1 MDERISLSIFN
12 IQDRFGDIGAIEF
25 AHDIGL
31 RYVDFDLCRY
41 DAHKENSLYASDDL
55 SAVAK
60 HFREVRARADALGV
74 KIAQTHGRIKA
85 YNPDDRW
92 NEGELK
98 GFIRD
103 ALATEILGAPYCVV
117 HGVHLGLDTS
127 AEEHIRTNLRM
138 FSDFLPH
145 AAEHGICIASET
157 LGDTHAP
164 DGRNGLDYFA
174 GEKEFLRMHYRICA
188 ENPRY
193 KDYLCCCMDTGHTH
207 KATRFGVAQPQ
218 DYIRMIGPMLRC
230 LHLNDNDT
238 WTDQHKFPLSGAI
251 NWDEVM
257 TALEDIGY
265 DGVYNME
272 ISLGRYGKS
281 ESILRAHAIFAME
294 VMNEILESRE

>member
-85 YNPDDRW
+85 YNPDDSW

-174 GEKEFLRMHYRICA
+174 GEKNLSVRITASVRRIRSIKTICA
-188 ENPRY
+188 AAWTQVIP
-193 KDYLCCCMDTGHTH
+193 
-207 KATRFGVAQPQ
+207 TRQP
-218 DYIRMIGPMLRC
+218 DSARHSHRI
-230 LHLNDNDT
+230 
-238 WTDQHKFPLSGAI
+238 
-251 NWDEVM
+251 
-257 TALEDIGY
+257 
-265 DGVYNME
+265 
-272 ISLGRYGKS
+272 IS
-281 ESILRAHAIFAME
+281 A
-294 VMNEILESRE
+294 